1 MIRFTIQYPTTK
13 KGKAA
18 FCRRFGLN
26 AYYAGKSW
34 KVRKHDAEELHLMAR
49 AAMWRAGIPR
59 EIISSPVRIN
69 FYWDDGLDIDN
80 HAVIGKCFVDA
91 MKVYILQDDRR
102 KYLHRVSHEFWN
114 KGEIGVEIEEIS

>member
-1 MIRFTIQYPTTK
+1 
-13 KGKAA
+13 
-18 FCRRFGLN
+18 
-26 AYYAGKSW
+26 
-34 KVRKHDAEELHLMAR
+34 MAR

-91 MKVYILQDDRR
+91 MKGYILQDDRR